1 MALIKYV
8 NYPGRPCVCWF
19 RLLNLHS
26 TAQVPPFLALKWKYW
41 SFTLAAI
48 LWDSHRIP
56 DGFLM
61 ESRGIAGTRVSLR
74 DSFFPILGW
83 FIPSRSFPA
92 RFPTDSMRSRVI
104 SVSFPCH
111 SVGVLFFCRLDQ
123 FLLTLIANLFA
134 RWNETV
140 DAPPCKNMNC
150 RRPSVLISI
159 APVVLLL
166 SIGRPSAMLQ

>member
-1 MALIKYV
+1 
-8 NYPGRPCVCWF
+8 
-19 RLLNLHS
+19 
-26 TAQVPPFLALKWKYW
+26 
-41 SFTLAAI
+41 
-48 LWDSHRIP
+48 
-56 DGFLM
+56 M

-150 RRPSVLISI
+150 RRPSVFGQGRSRQYPRGRTSRDASRGRASAGPKTQLSLHSLGSVNTNTNTPQNPAVI
-159 APVVLLL
+159 ALFEL
-166 SIGRPSAMLQ
+166 

>member
-1 MALIKYV
+1 
-8 NYPGRPCVCWF
+8 
-19 RLLNLHS
+19 
-26 TAQVPPFLALKWKYW
+26 
-41 SFTLAAI
+41 
-48 LWDSHRIP
+48 
-56 DGFLM
+56 M

-166 SIGRPSAMLQ
+166 SIGRPKWHVAITIALGMGAGGGGGGGEEGNRLFESL

>member
-26 TAQVPPFLALKWKYW
+26 TAQVPPLLALKWKYW

-111 SVGVLFFCRLDQ
+111 FSSLLLIKEQRAIYGPTYRGGPFGGEWGILFF
-123 FLLTLIANLFA
+123 LFFWGGEGVA
-134 RWNETV
+134 H
-140 DAPPCKNMNC
+140 
-150 RRPSVLISI
+150 PSFF
-159 APVVLLL
+159 
-166 SIGRPSAMLQ
+166 